1 MPVPQDVASQP
12 DCWTRAAELAA
23 SHRSA
28 LPHRGERVAVI
39 GSGPAYAMA
48 QSYAALRES
57 RGHGE
62 TDAFSASA
70 FLYGRE
76 YDRIVA
82 LTRTGTA
89 PVMLRLLGR
98 VHGSV
103 PSVVI
108 TAAPDAPDI
117 ADHTVRLDFTDQPAT
132 EVATRFPTTA
142 LALLRAPLGEKLDDA
157 TDDAHEAIEETL
169 PHVLL
174 AAREFTF
181 LGSGWTYGIAE
192 AAAQLMR
199 DNAGAWA
206 QAYHEPEYR
215 PGPAAARQVTWVFGE
230 VPERLARAVADAGGT
245 LVASARDPLADLVR
259 VQRLALG
266 SAAHGAA
273 GAVGAA

>member
-1 MPVPQDVASQP
+1 MPAVAQDVASQP
-12 DCWTRAAELAA
+12 DCWTRAAELAVR
-23 SHRSA
+23 HRDA
-28 LPHRGERVAVI
+28 LPRRGERVAVV

-48 QSYAALRES
+48 QAYASLREAG
-57 RGHGE
+57 GHGE

-76 YDRIVA
+76 YDRIIA

-89 PVMLRLLGR
+89 PVMTRLLGK

-103 PSVVI
+103 PSVVV
-108 TAAPDAPDI
+108 TAAQDAPDI
-117 ADHTVRLDFTDQPAT
+117 ADHTIRLDFAAEPASAI
-132 EVATRFPTTA
+132 ATRFPTTV
-142 LALLRAPLGEKLDDA
+142 LALLRAQLGEKLDDA

-199 DNAGAWA
+199 DNAGTWA

-215 PGPAAARQVTWVFGE
+215 PGPAAAQQVTWVFGD
-230 VPERLARAVADAGGT
+230 VPERLAQAVRDAGGT

-259 VQRLALG
+259 VQRLAI
-266 SAAHGAA
+266 GAA
-273 GAVGAA
+273 ARPAV